1 MARRRRLPEELGIA
15 AVVVLVAA
23 VLSLLSPTFRTVDN
37 AQLLLLNGT
46 VIAFL
51 ALGQAFV
58 LLTGGIDLSTGSN
71 VALTGMVAALLMR
84 DGAPWWLAALAA
96 LGIGALVGALN
107 GSLIHFL
114 GLPPF
119 IVTFATFGVAASIP
133 LILTGASSV
142 NVADPLFAIVGRGGL
157 FGIPMPVVLVALSAV
172 VFAVLLRRTPTGVHI
187 YAVGG
192 NRETARLAG
201 IPIGRVTVLVYAL
214 SGVCAGFG
222 GLIVTSRLMV
232 GYPSAGSGNEL
243 FYSIAAAVVGGVSLF
258 GGIGSITGALLGA
271 VLIAT
276 VSNGMNVLGVESYWQ
291 PLVIGVIILGG
302 VILDTYRRNVSFGDL
317 LRRARSRSATGA
329 PPAGGPPTGSAPS
342 ATGPSSGVSRQASP
356 TATPTPTPGGPA
368 AAGSSPTT
376 TTRR

>member
-1 MARRRRLPEELGIA
+1 MRRRTPEELGIL
-15 AVVVLVAA
+15 AVVVIVAL
-23 VLSLLSPTFRTVDN
+23 VLSLISPTFRTFEN
-37 AQLLLLNGT
+37 AQILLLNGA

-51 ALGQAFV
+51 ALGQTFV

-71 VALTGMVAALLMR
+71 VALTGMIAALTMSV
-84 DGAPWWLAALAA
+84 GAPWWVAAIAALAV
-96 LGIGALVGALN
+96 GVLVGIVN
-107 GSLIHFL
+107 GSLVHFL

-142 NVADPLFAIVGRGGL
+142 TVRDPFFAIIGRGSI
-157 FGIPMPVVLVALSAV
+157 FGIPMPVLLVALAAI
-172 VFAVLLRRTPTGVHI
+172 VFTILLRLTPTGVHI

-201 IPIGRVTVLVYAL
+201 IPIARTTVLVYAI
-214 SGVCAGFG
+214 SGLCAAFG

-258 GGIGSITGALLGA
+258 GGIGSIPGALLGA

-276 VSNGMNVLGVESYWQ
+276 VSNGMNVVGVQSYWQ

-302 VILDTYRRNVSFGDL
+302 IVIDTYRRKVPLGEL
-317 LRRARSRSATGA
+317 LARLVKRKPADAGSDPDVATASRA
-329 PPAGGPPTGSAPS
+329 GS
-342 ATGPSSGVSRQASP
+342 
-356 TATPTPTPGGPA
+356 TPTH
-368 AAGSSPTT
+368 
-376 TTRR
+376 